1 VVTRVSVTVEVE
13 KEMKAR
19 EEEVR
24 EAISVKEVIVTKTR
38 EEKDLPVAVVA
49 DLAAAVIVAV
59 EAVDLVA
66 VVEHLAA
73 QVEAVDPVK
82 NRPEI
87 EKREVVKKRTF
98 APLF

>member
-1 VVTRVSVTVEVE
+1 
-13 KEMKAR
+13 MKAR

-49 DLAAAVIVAV
+49 DLAAVVTVAV

-66 VVEHLAA
+66 VVEHLVA

-87 EKREVVKKRTF
+87 EKERSSEKTYLCTTFLKSDQKAVKN
-98 APLF
+98 